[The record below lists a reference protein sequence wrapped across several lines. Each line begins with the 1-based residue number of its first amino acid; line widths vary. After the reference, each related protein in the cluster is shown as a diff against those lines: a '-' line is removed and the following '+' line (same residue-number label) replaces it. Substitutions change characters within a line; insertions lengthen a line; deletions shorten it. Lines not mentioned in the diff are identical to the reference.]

1 MAFATKL
8 LVFQTSKRRK
18 AKPLKFFFHEEE
30 DNNSLHLGDTNI
42 TADVND
48 NAVPA
53 IEPMLPLVVIHDNDD
68 RPFVGDFSV
77 VTRTSNNML

>member
-8 LVFQTSKRRK
+8 LVFQMSKRRK
-18 AKPLKFFFHEEE
+18 AKPLKNFFHEEE
-30 DNNSLHLGDTNI
+30 NKNSLNLGDTNI

-53 IEPMLPLVVIHDNDD
+53 IESMLPLIVIHDSDD
-68 RPFVGDFSV
+68 RPFVGDLS
-77 VTRTSNNML
+77 

>member
-30 DNNSLHLGDTNI
+30 NNNSLNLGDTNI
-42 TADVND
+42 TADAND
-48 NAVPA
+48 DAVPA

-77 VTRTSNNML
+77 VMRTSNNML

>member
-1 MAFATKL
+1 MALATKL

-18 AKPLKFFFHEEE
+18 AKPLKFFLRGG
-30 DNNSLHLGDTNI
+30 NKNSLNLGDINI
-42 TADVND
+42 MADAHD
-48 NAVPA
+48 KAVPA

-77 VTRTSNNML
+77 MMRTSNNML

>member
-1 MAFATKL
+1 MKI
-8 LVFQTSKRRK
+8 
-18 AKPLKFFFHEEE
+18 FFHEEE

-42 TADVND
+42 TADAND

-77 VTRTSNNML
+77 VMRTSNNML